1 MPVRRPLVG
10 DGVAKDEFVLFAFLF
25 RADRP
30 DFLGAERSINQVIF
44 EVTQGGSKFKC
55 LYFSKRWTMSS

>member
-1 MPVRRPLVG
+1 V
-10 DGVAKDEFVLFAFLF
+10 DKDEFVLFAFLF

-30 DFLGAERSINQVIF
+30 DFLGAERSIDQVIF
-44 EVTQGGSKFKC
+44 EVIQGGSKFKC